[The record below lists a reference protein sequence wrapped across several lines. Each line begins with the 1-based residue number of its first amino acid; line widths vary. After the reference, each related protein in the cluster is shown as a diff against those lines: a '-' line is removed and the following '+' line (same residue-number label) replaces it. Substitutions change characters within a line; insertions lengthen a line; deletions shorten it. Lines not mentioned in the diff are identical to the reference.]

1 MEIFSSLDAQFADIG
16 PLLLY
21 FIVGANV
28 FVQSALV
35 IGFVLPGSSI
45 LFSAGLVAA
54 TEENVS
60 ITALL
65 TVIFM
70 AAFIGNQVGFVIGRV
85 LGRSYLSKRKSPA
98 LQKVIRKCESFYEKS
113 GWWSVVAARFVPW
126 VRTFLPLIA
135 GASKMPYYKFL
146 SANILGA
153 LAWGVGITLA
163 GYYTASIPGV
173 ETFTYAIAGFFILGS
188 IVSGIVD
195 YLRRR
200 RLLQDKS

>member
-35 IGFVLPGSSI
+35 VGFVLPGSSI

-60 ITALL
+60 ISALL

-135 GASKMPYYKFL
+135 GASKMPYYQFL

-188 IVSGIVD
+188 IISGIVD